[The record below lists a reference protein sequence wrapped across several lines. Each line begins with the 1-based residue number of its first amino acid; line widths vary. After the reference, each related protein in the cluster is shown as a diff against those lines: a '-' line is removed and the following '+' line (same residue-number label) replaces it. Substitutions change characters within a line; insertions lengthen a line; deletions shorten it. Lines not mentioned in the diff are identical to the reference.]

1 MNAFLP
7 ACNSPAPWQ
16 GHRGSWLCWGH
27 MGEGAC
33 SSCLGGSE
41 RILAWGALR
50 CVSLSAIWPFQGDV
64 LIFASPVSQQHPRVR
79 SQSAGGCLSLPC
91 QGSCTPGRGES
102 RSKPGL
108 SQGRRVGSESEIQEP
123 LGSTSCSRHRA
134 APTRG
139 GRLLGKREQTTKDST
154 RAGDISAGWM
164 LRCFPQPT
172 KVLSACPT
180 AAYCGPEWGTRGCG
194 SGRQCCLISD
204 AAGNAVP
211 PFC

>member
-1 MNAFLP
+1 MPCRSLRGSVSDEIASRGGKEWLGVSVNAFLP

-41 RILAWGALR
+41 RILARGALR

-102 RSKPGL
+102 RSKPGM

-139 GRLLGKREQTTKDST
+139 GRLLGKREQTTKAQHT
-154 RAGDISAGWM
+154 GWGHQC
-164 LRCFPQPT
+164 RVDAA
-172 KVLSACPT
+172 VLSSAHKSPV
-180 AAYCGPEWGTRGCG
+180 
-194 SGRQCCLISD
+194 CL
-204 AAGNAVP
+204 P
-211 PFC
+211 HRCLLWP